1 MSCKQ
6 PTVKVITQLST
17 LPPVRNCIGL
27 SHNDFPRHLYITA
40 PCSQARVSP
49 WASSL
54 TLHFSQLAL
63 FLTISD
69 TIESLH
75 WPRANTQLRPYWNT
89 NWAIAAWC
97 TPAAAFEYFL
107 PCHQDVVSSQTR
119 GRSLFSKAPTMHPV
133 CSAPTKKNENIKV
146 VHSGR
151 KVRYVCQLEWG
162 ISKLHCRCFSCAN
175 RDAVWSSWTD
185 SSKF

>member
-1 MSCKQ
+1 M
-6 PTVKVITQLST
+6 
-17 LPPVRNCIGL
+17 RNCIGL

-49 WASSL
+49 WASSC

-89 NWAIAAWC
+89 NWAIGAWC

-133 CSAPTKKNENIKV
+133 CSAPKKKNENIKV
-146 VHSGR
+146 GHSGR

-162 ISKLHCRCFSCAN
+162 IFKLHCRCFSCAK
-175 RDAVWSSWTD
+175 RDGVWSSWTD